1 MNLFDDLQRGAFG
14 VVTHTMG
21 YAASWAPS
29 AGGAVKTAT
38 VLFKDASQTA
48 RLLQIE
54 YDPKR
59 AIIEYFD
66 DQLTGLKTAVNLKRD
81 EEIIVNGIAYG
92 VNEIKADADGKTL
105 IAHLELL

>member
-1 MNLFDDLQRGAFG
+1 MNLFDNLQRTAFG

-21 YAASWAPS
+21 YAASWTPS

-54 YDPKR
+54 YDPKL

-66 DQLTGLKTAVNLKRD
+66 TDLPGLKVSVNSKND
-81 EEIIVNGIAYG
+81 EIIVVNGIEYG

-105 IAHLELL
+105 IAKLELI